1 MSVLYLD
8 YKEAISSPQRHV
20 SLHVMSIFGD
30 DLVTILLVFLLSSV
44 GDATEL
50 PLAGELLVKHLK
62 LVDELLAHRS
72 EDIARRD
79 SAVGLHADE
88 ELRDVGMGN

>member
-1 MSVLYLD
+1 
-8 YKEAISSPQRHV
+8 
-20 SLHVMSIFGD
+20 MSIFGD